1 MDWRSKQLVK
11 LVLLLVVIGAAIA
24 SYMHYGLQKGLDLAG
39 GAHIVLEAQERD
51 GRKIDAGT
59 MSGVAKIM
67 ERRVNGLGLAEAN
80 VQLEGKNRIIIELP
94 AVTNPSEAIK
104 TLGQT
109 ALLEFRNEAG
119 ETVMTGEYLNQAK
132 PGFDEF
138 GRIVIN
144 FELNSKGAKIFE
156 KVTRE
161 NLHKELGI
169 YLDGNELMSPVVE
182 AVLSDRGQI
191 SANFKTVEEA
201 EKMAVLLREGA
212 LPVNVVIAET
222 RTVGPTLGQI
232 AIDQSVKAA
241 TWGLIGVVLFML
253 LFYGIPGFIASQ
265 ALAIYGV
272 LTIGILAGLQAT
284 MTLPGIAG
292 LILTMGMAVDANVII
307 FERIKEE
314 MISGKTVRASIDA
327 GFKRAFTAI
336 FDSNATTMITA
347 LILAYF
353 TSGTVRGFGITMGI
367 GVMISMFTAITVT
380 RFLMEL
386 QMRFLNNSRAF
397 GVKGAK

>member
-1 MDWRSKQLVK
+1 MDWRSKRLLK
-11 LVLLLVVIGAAIA
+11 LVLLLVLIGAGLA
-24 SYMHYGLQKGLDLAG
+24 SYWHYGLQKGLDLAG
-39 GAHIVLEAQERD
+39 GAHIVLEAHERD
-51 GRKIDAGT
+51 GRKIDQET
-59 MSGVAKIM
+59 MLGVSKIM

-80 VQLEGKNRIIIELP
+80 IQLEGKNRIIIELP
-94 AVTNPSEAIK
+94 AVTNPAEAIK

-109 ALLEFRNEAG
+109 ALLEFKNEAG
-119 ETVMTGEYLNQAK
+119 ETVMTGEYLTKAE
-132 PGFDEF
+132 PGFDEY

-144 FELNSKGAKIFE
+144 FELSSEGAKKFE
-156 KVTRE
+156 KITRE
-161 NLHKELGI
+161 NLRKELGI
-169 YLDGNELMSPVVE
+169 FLDGRELMSPVVE

-191 SANFKTVEEA
+191 SSNYKTVEEA

-212 LPVNVVIAET
+212 LPVNVTVAET

-241 TWGLIGVVLFML
+241 SWGLLGVVLFML
-253 LFYGIPGFIASQ
+253 LFYGFPGFIASQ
-265 ALAIYGV
+265 ALAVYGV
-272 LTIGILAGLQAT
+272 LTVGILAGLQAT

-307 FERIKEE
+307 FERVKEE
-314 MISGKTVRASIDA
+314 LASGKTVRAAIDA

-336 FDSNATTMITA
+336 FDSNATTLITA
-347 LILAYF
+347 LVLAYF
-353 TSGTVRGFGITMGI
+353 TSGTVRGFGITLGI
-367 GVMISMFTAITVT
+367 GVLISMFTAITVT

-386 QMRFLNNSRAF
+386 QMRFINNSRAF